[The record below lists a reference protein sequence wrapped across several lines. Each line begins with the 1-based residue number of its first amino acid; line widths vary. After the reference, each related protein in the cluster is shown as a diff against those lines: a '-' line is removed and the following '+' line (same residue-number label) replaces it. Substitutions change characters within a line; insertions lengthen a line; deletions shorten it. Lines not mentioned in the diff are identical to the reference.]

1 MKRSFYVSIT
11 VLIVST
17 FVFGILN
24 TVQAETIAKLTNQ
37 FTSDLLTTLIIVVAT
52 KTALSAIKMMSA
64 KYTRLS
70 LLDKFYM
77 NLLKKVLNSKMSDI
91 STVSTGKIYDAVKDI
106 ASLKSSIIV
115 ESILMCMTILPFS
128 KLIYEEW
135 KYNHVMPIIE
145 ISCMLVGVTMSLLT
159 NRLFKTNAIA
169 KEKKAVLQGVTVDNF
184 LNVRTLKYMR
194 QRQFAVDRLQ
204 KAQDD
209 ARVLMVNPK
218 QIIWYRFVEII
229 AWTPFILNI
238 YLARNNISV
247 VAFIICMSN
256 TADQMWSQLSDIIE
270 TLIEMKAQETVI
282 KYLKGD
288 DLDNYDALEN
298 ELVLR
303 NIEFGYKD
311 SDVKFV
317 IDDIR
322 IRKNNRYL
330 ITGESGQGK
339 STLANLL
346 AGVITPTKGE
356 LKNISVFYVWQET
369 EMFDATLWQNIVF
382 GITDNVSESEIMGLF
397 KDLGMIE
404 WFENLPS
411 GFSTQIGEKG
421 CKLSSGQKQRLNIIR
436 TILHMR
442 RHSGD
447 VFVLDE
453 ITSNLD
459 ELTKKLAIE
468 LIDKECHSTLVCIS
482 HNDGFDTICEHH
494 IEVIDHTFHMIK

>member
-382 GITDNVSESEIMGLF
+382 GNTDN
-397 KDLGMIE
+397 GMIE
-404 WFENLPS
+404 WFENLPL

-468 LIDKECHSTLVCIS
+468 LIDRECHSTLVCIS

>member
-1 MKRSFYVSIT
+1 MKKSFYFSIT
-11 VLIVST
+11 IVIIST
-17 FVFGILN
+17 IVFGILN
-24 TVQAETIAKLTNQ
+24 TIQATTIASLTREY
-37 FTSDLLTTLIIVVAT
+37 TSELLITLIIAAAA
-52 KTALSAIKMMSA
+52 KTAMSAIKLISA
-64 KYTRLS
+64 KFTRLS
-70 LLDKFYM
+70 LMDKLYM
-77 NLLKKVLNSKMSDI
+77 DLLKKVLNSKMSDI
-91 STVSTGKIYDAVKDI
+91 SKVSTGKIYDAVKDI

-115 ESILMCMTILPFS
+115 ASIMICMTIMPFS
-128 KLIYEEW
+128 KLIFEEW
-135 KYNHVMPIIE
+135 QYNHLMPIIE
-145 ISCMLVGVTMSLLT
+145 ISCMTVGITMSLLT

-169 KEKKAVLQGVTVDNF
+169 KEKKAILQGITVDNF

-194 QRQFAVDRLQ
+194 QRQFAIDRLA

-229 AWTPFILNI
+229 GWTPFILNI
-238 YLARNNISV
+238 YLARRDISF
-247 VAFIICMSN
+247 VAFLICMSN
-256 TADQMWSQLSDIIE
+256 ITDQMWCELSNIIE
-270 TLIEMKAQETVI
+270 TFIEMKAQETVI
-282 KYLKGD
+282 KDLKGD

-311 SDVKFV
+311 SDVKFR

-322 IRKNNRYL
+322 IKKNHRYL

-346 AGVITPTKGE
+346 AGVITPIKGE
-356 LKNISVFYVWQET
+356 IKNLSVFYVWQET

-382 GITDNVSESEIMGLF
+382 GNSDNISESEILDLF
-397 KDLGMIE
+397 KDLGMID

-436 TILHMR
+436 TIIHMR
-442 RHSGD
+442 RYKD
-447 VFVLDE
+447 DLFILDE

-459 ELTKKLAIE
+459 EYTKALAIK
-468 LIDKECHSTLVCIS
+468 LIDRECKSTLVCIS
-482 HNDGFDTICEHH
+482 HNDGFDTICNKH
-494 IEVIDHTFHMIK
+494 IEVIDHKFIMV

>member
-1 MKRSFYVSIT
+1 MKKSFYFSITIVSI
-11 VLIVST
+11 ST
-17 FVFGILN
+17 IVFGILN
-24 TVQAETIAKLTNQ
+24 TIQATTIASLTREY
-37 FTSDLLTTLIIVVAT
+37 TSELLITLIIAAAA
-52 KTALSAIKMMSA
+52 KTAMSAIKLISA
-64 KYTRLS
+64 RFTRLS
-70 LLDKFYM
+70 LMDKFYM
-77 NLLKKVLNSKMSDI
+77 DLLKKVLNSRMSDI
-91 STVSTGKIYDAVKDI
+91 ATVSTGKIYDAVKDI

-115 ESILMCMTILPFS
+115 ASIMICMTIMPFS

-135 KYNHVMPIIE
+135 QYNHLMPIIE
-145 ISCMLVGVTMSLLT
+145 ISCMAVGITMSLLT

-169 KEKKAVLQGVTVDNF
+169 KEKKAILQGVTVDNF

-194 QRQFAVDRLQ
+194 QRQFAIDRLS
-204 KAQDD
+204 KAQND

-229 AWTPFILNI
+229 GWTPFILNI
-238 YLARNNISV
+238 YLARRDISF
-247 VAFIICMSN
+247 VAFLICMSN
-256 TADQMWSQLSDIIE
+256 ITDQMWNELSNIIE
-270 TLIEMKAQETVI
+270 TFIEMKAQETVI
-282 KYLKGD
+282 KDLKGD

-311 SDVKFV
+311 SDVKFR

-322 IRKNNRYL
+322 IKKNHRYL

-356 LKNISVFYVWQET
+356 IKNLSVFYVWQET

-382 GITDNVSESEIMGLF
+382 GNNDNVSESEILDLF
-397 KDLGMIE
+397 KDLGMLD

-442 RHSGD
+442 RYQD
-447 VFVLDE
+447 DLFVLDE

-459 ELTKKLAIE
+459 EYTKALAIK
-468 LIDKECHSTLVCIS
+468 LIDRECKSTLVCIS
-482 HNDGFDTICEHH
+482 HNDGFDTICDKH
-494 IEVIDHTFHMIK
+494 IEVIDHRFKMV